1 METQKKK
8 KGQALAGISQAAL
21 YIGIAVFVVAIII
34 TLLSTLQDTQVT
46 NTAGCNSTDTFACG
60 AAYNATGSGITGL
73 ATFNDFWSV
82 LVLIVILAIVITALY
97 AVFPSR
103 TVGYD

>member
-1 METQKKK
+1 MDIRTQLATRKKM
-8 KGQALAGISQAAL
+8 KGQALSGIPSAAL

-34 TLLSTLQDTQVT
+34 TLLATLQSTQTVD
-46 NTAGCNSTDTFACG
+46 SE
-60 AAYNATGSGITGL
+60 AYNATGSGITGL

-97 AVFPSR
+97 AVFPR
-103 TVGYD
+103 TGGGY